1 MKVEE
6 LRADYR
12 VTRETATG
20 AELLARIQQHRE
32 SIEGV
37 RSSTRRLSTAPPES
51 VVGAA
56 LPPLPDGWVWA
67 RLDAIAEI
75 KGGIT
80 KDKKR
85 NSEDCELLPYL
96 RVANVQRGFL
106 DLSEMKEIPVPKES
120 VGSLLL
126 EPRDVLFNE
135 GGDRDKLGRGWV
147 WNGQVRRCVFQNHVF
162 RARFY
167 LPDSMEPKFISWY
180 ANTFGQ
186 DYFMAKGKQTTNL
199 ASINKTML
207 SAFPVPVA
215 PLDSLRPQ
223 NLCR

>member
-1 MKVEE
+1 MSAVFTES
-6 LRADYR
+6 
-12 VTRETATG
+12 G
-20 AELLARIQQHRE
+20 AELLARVLDYRRVSFAQGASSKRKYVE
-32 SIEGV
+32 PEVV
-37 RSSTRRLSTAPPES
+37 RDDDLPE
-51 VVGAA
+51 
-56 LPPLPDGWVWA
+56 LPDGWVWA
-67 RLDAIAEI
+67 RLDAIADI

-85 NSEDCELLPYL
+85 RPDDCEALPYL
-96 RVANVQRGFL
+96 RVANVQRGYL
-106 DLSEMKEIPVPKES
+106 DLKEMKEILVPNDK
-120 VGSLLL
+120 VDSLLL
-126 EPRDVLFNE
+126 KPGDVLFNE

-147 WNGQVRRCVFQNHVF
+147 WNGQIQRCTFQNYVF

-167 LPDSMEPKFISWY
+167 LPEAFEPKLISWY

-215 PLDSLRPQ
+215 PIDQQKRIIAEIEKHP
-223 NLCR
+223 